1 MKPKI
6 LKVFILCF
14 VLAGFIAATVL
25 WAGDTGKI
33 KGVVLDSKTK
43 QPLIG
48 ARIEVEG
55 TTMGAVSRTE
65 GDYHI
70 LNVSPGTYTVKVTYV
85 GYQTVLLTDIR
96 VSSDVTAEANFNLAE
111 APIEMEPIEV
121 IGRQI
126 IDKYITANQRIISTA
141 QIKNMPVKNVD
152 ELLATQVGFVTKN
165 NELHVRGGRAGEVLY
180 MVDGVA
186 TRDPLGGLGAVKG
199 GMSISSQN
207 IEEVSVLK
215 GGFDAEYGNTQSA
228 VINIVTKEG
237 NPTATKGY
245 FEFLTDDFGDS
256 KLNKYSFNTDRM
268 EIQLNGPDP
277 LISKYLLPALGIKF
291 LGDKLTYVVSFDA
304 FKTNGFAP
312 INKYAPPHLQRQ
324 FRQDDLFSWTKLGFN
339 GTGIKIPERMYNQ
352 YTGSVKLAYKASP
365 SKKVVF
371 SYKKDVSRYSL
382 FFNPSYET
390 RGDIDLWRYRYSA
403 GSVPQYQEEKNLM
416 SLQFTHNVSK
426 STFYDIQLSKYDFDF
441 VQQPGDPNNPGGGLD
456 PGKYLFFT
464 EWERFT
470 DVNKNGVWDAAEK
483 FWDVD
488 GDGSYDLGEPFE
500 DKNKGQNGIYD
511 PGEPFTDNP
520 NNPNGIRDPGEPFV
534 DQFGEGIWNAAE
546 PFVDTDSNG
555 RFDPERAAI
564 ASGSVGIDRAEP
576 FEDGD
581 INLGEPFIDV
591 DKNGIYEAREP
602 FVDENNNGKWDYTDV
617 NNNGIFDPG
626 EPYEPW
632 EDRIPNDVYDEVLDI
647 FNTFPPPPAVNHDLN
662 ANGRY
667 DSPTDE
673 WSKGVPIIDRNNNGT
688 FDKPNGFWNPGEPYV
703 DLNGNGQ
710 WDNPDGFYDRGGER
724 RQYYQHRHSTL
735 WTLKFDLTSQLRK
748 EHEVKTGATI
758 EYNKLSL
765 ADIRYPY
772 FPYDGVIQDNGPWP
786 DHGIFRNF
794 YVREPTRGAMYIQD
808 KLEYGTMI
816 AKFGLRYDF
825 YIQSE
830 DIRQLEEEITEQQR
844 LTRETIVRGRNKI
857 SPRLGVSYPVTDKAK
872 VYFNYGH
879 FYQLPEF
886 QFMYSRSTQGSSGL
900 PLIGN
905 FNLDFQKTVSYE
917 LGIQYA
923 ISEVYRL
930 DLSGFYKD
938 IYGLLNTRRV
948 TLGSAS
954 TSFYDNNDYGRARGL
969 EVQLDKTY
977 GNYVSGYVNYQY
989 AFAYGKNSAEVSN
1002 YYASAVGGV
1011 DKIPLQEYPL
1021 DWDIRHQVTLNTDIR
1036 INKGDHPYL
1045 FGARLPDNWG
1055 INILW
1060 QYRTG
1065 YPFTPTRGYP
1075 GEYIFLV
1082 GAQDPPV
1089 NSKRM
1094 PATSKV
1100 DLRFNKDFN
1109 IWKLNYSFSVWV
1121 NNVFNKRNVI
1131 NVYKNTGRPDTE
1143 QNPNDAGI
1151 VLPGREVDKSPLNY
1165 EYGRNIRVGLSMQ
1178 F

>member
-1 MKPKI
+1 MKSQI
-6 LKVFILCF
+6 LKIFIWFFVF
-14 VLAGFIAATVL
+14 ASFIATAVL

-33 KGVVLDSKTK
+33 KGVVLDSKSK
-43 QPLIG
+43 QPLLG
-48 ARIEVEG
+48 ATITVEG
-55 TTMGAVSRTE
+55 TTLGAVSKPD
-65 GDYHI
+65 GSYYL
-70 LNVSPGTYTVKVTYV
+70 LNVSPGTYTVKVVYM

-111 APIEMEPIEV
+111 APIEMAPIEV
-121 IGRQI
+121 TGRKI
-126 IDKYITANQRIISTA
+126 IDKYETANLRRISTE

-228 VINIVTKEG
+228 IINIVTKEG

-256 KLNKYSFNTDRM
+256 KLNRYSFNADRM

-277 LISKYLLPALGIKF
+277 LFSKYLLPALGIKF

-312 INKYAPPHLQRQ
+312 INKYAPSHLQRE
-324 FRQDDLFSWTKLGFN
+324 FRQDDLFSWAKFGFN

-365 SKKVVF
+365 SKKLVF
-371 SYKKDVSRYSL
+371 SYKRDVSRYSL

-390 RGDIDLWRYRYSA
+390 RGEIDLWQYRYA
-403 GSVPQYQEEKNLM
+403 ATNVPQYQEEKKVL
-416 SLQFTHNVSK
+416 SLQYTHNVSK
-426 STFYDIQLSKYDFDF
+426 STFYGIQLSKFDYDFL
-441 VQQPGDPNNPGGGLD
+441 QQPGDPNNPGGGEV
-456 PGKYLFFT
+456 PGDYLFRD

-470 DVNKNGVWDAAEK
+470 DVNNNGVWDNAEK
-483 FWDVD
+483 FWDVN
-488 GDGSYDLGEPFE
+488 GNGKYDIGEPFI
-500 DKNKGQNGIYD
+500 DSNKGKNGIWD
-511 PGEPFTDNP
+511 PGEPYTEKSPEDHTFTQGVDEF
-520 NNPNGIRDPGEPFV
+520 DPDLQDLSG
-534 DQFGEGIWNAAE
+534 DGIWNGAE
-546 PFVDTDSNG
+546 SFVDTDSNG
-555 RFDPERAAI
+555 RFDPERASI
-564 ASGSVGIDRAEP
+564 AAGATGIDSPEP
-576 FEDGD
+576 FLDGD
-581 INLGEPFIDV
+581 INLGEPFD
-591 DKNGIYEAREP
+591 D
-602 FVDENNNGKWDYTDV
+602 VDENNIYEEREPFFDENRNGIWNPGEPWTERIFNGYYDQVLDKFITCLCPENNDLNRNGRYDGPTDPWTPGVPFVDRNKNGKFDNINRTW
-617 NNNGIFDPG
+617 DPG
-626 EPYEPW
+626 EPY
-632 EDRIPNDVYDEVLDI
+632 
-647 FNTFPPPPAVNHDLN
+647 T
-662 ANGRY
+662 
-667 DSPTDE
+667 
-673 WSKGVPIIDRNNNGT
+673 
-688 FDKPNGFWNPGEPYV
+688 

-710 WDNPDGFYDRGGER
+710 WDNADGFFDRGGER
-724 RQYYQHRHSTL
+724 RQYYQNRHSTL
-735 WTLKFDLTSQLRK
+735 WTLKFDLTSQIRK
-748 EHEVKTGATI
+748 EHEIKTGAMI
-758 EYNKLSL
+758 EYNKLYY

-772 FPYDGVIQDNGPWP
+772 ERYSGSIPDNGPWP
-786 DHGIFRNF
+786 DHGLFRNF

-816 AKFGLRYDF
+816 AKLGLRYDF
-825 YIQSE
+825 YLQSE
-830 DIRQLEEEITEQQR
+830 DIYQLEEEIAEIQR
-844 LTRETIVRGRNKI
+844 LTRETIVRGRNVV

-886 QFMYSRSTQGSSGL
+886 QFIYARGTQGSTANRL
-900 PLIGN
+900 VGN

-923 ISEVYRL
+923 ISDVYRL

-938 IYGLLNTRRV
+938 IYGLLNTRQV
-948 TLGSAS
+948 TSGTFS
-954 TSFYDNNDYGRARGL
+954 TSFFDNNDYGRSRGL

-1002 YYASAVGGV
+1002 YYASAAGGV

-1021 DWDIRHQVTLNTDIR
+1021 DWDVRHQITVNTDIL

-1045 FGARLPDNWG
+1045 FGARMPDSWG

-1065 YPFTPTRGYP
+1065 YPFTPTRNFP

-1082 GAQDPPV
+1082 GAQDPPR
-1089 NSKRM
+1089 NSKRI

-1100 DLRFNKDFN
+1100 DLRFHKDFN
-1109 IWKLNYSFSVWV
+1109 IWKLNYSFSFWV
-1121 NNVFNKRNVI
+1121 NNVFNKKNII
-1131 NVYKNTGRPDTE
+1131 NVSPNTGRPDTR
-1143 QNPNDAGI
+1143 QNPNGI
-1151 VLPGREVDKSPLNY
+1151 VLPGREIDRSPLNY

>member
-1 MKPKI
+1 MQPKI
-6 LKVFILCF
+6 IKIFIIF
-14 VLAGFIAATVL
+14 SVLAGFIAATVL

-48 ARIEVEG
+48 ATITVEG
-55 TTMGAVSRTE
+55 TTLGAVSKPD
-65 GDYHI
+65 GSYYI
-70 LNVSPGTYTVKVTYV
+70 LNVSPGTYTVKVNYV
-85 GYQTVLLTDIR
+85 GYQTVLQTEIR
-96 VSSDVTAEANFNLAE
+96 VNSDVTAEANFNLAE
-111 APIEMEPIEV
+111 APIEMPPIEV
-121 IGRQI
+121 SGRKI
-126 IDKYITANQRIISTA
+126 IDKFETANLRRISTE
-141 QIKNMPVKNVD
+141 QIKNMPVKTVD

-237 NPTATKGY
+237 NATATKGY

-277 LISKYLLPALGIKF
+277 FISKYLLPALGIKF

-304 FKTNGFAP
+304 FKTDGSTP
-312 INKYAPPHLQRQ
+312 INKYTPPHLQRQ
-324 FRQDDLFSWTKLGFN
+324 FRQDDLFSWDKLGFN

-352 YTGSVKLAYKASP
+352 YTGLLKLAYNASP
-365 SKKVVF
+365 SKKLVF
-371 SYKKDVSRYSL
+371 SYSKDVSRYSL
-382 FFNPSYET
+382 YFNPSYET
-390 RGDIDLWRYRYSA
+390 RGDFNLWKYRYDPA
-403 GSVPQYQEEKNLM
+403 YVPQYQEEKTRM
-416 SLQFTHNVSK
+416 SLQFKHQVGKT
-426 STFYDIQLSKYDFDF
+426 TFYNIQVSKYDFDYI
-441 VQQPGDPNNPGGGLD
+441 QQPGDPNNPGGGLV
-456 PGKYLFFT
+456 PGDYLFSDK
-464 EWERFT
+464 WERFT
-470 DVNKNGVWDAAEK
+470 DVNKNGVWDPAEK

-511 PGEPFTDNP
+511 PGEPFTDL
-520 NNPNGIRDPGEPFV
+520 NNNGIKEPNEPFV
-534 DQFGEGIWNAAE
+534 DSYGEGIWNTAE

-555 RFDPERAAI
+555 RFDPERTSI
-564 ASGSVGIDRAEP
+564 ANFSAQGIDLQEP
-576 FEDGD
+576 FLDGD
-581 INLGEPFIDV
+581 VNLGEPFKDV
-591 DKNGIYEAREP
+591 DRNGVYEAEEP
-602 FVDENNNGKWDYTDV
+602 FVDPNNNGKWDYTDV

-632 EDRIPNDVYDEVLDI
+632 EDRIPNGVYDEVLDI
-647 FNTFPPPPAVNHDLN
+647 FITSLGPENQDLN
-662 ANGRY
+662 YNGRY
-667 DSPTDE
+667 DSPTDV
-673 WSKGVPIIDRNNNGT
+673 WTPGVPFIDRNKNGT
-688 FDKPNGFWNPGEPYV
+688 FDKPNAFWNPGEPYV

-724 RQYYQHRHSTL
+724 RQYYEHRHSTL
-735 WTLKFDLTSQLRK
+735 WTLKLDLTSQLRK
-748 EHEVKTGATI
+748 EHEVKSGVEI
-758 EYNKLSL
+758 EYNKLSY

-772 FPYDGVIQDNGPWP
+772 SPYDGLIQDNGPWP
-786 DHGIFRNF
+786 DHGIFRDF
-794 YVREPTRGAMYIQD
+794 YVREPTRGALYIRD

-816 AKFGLRYDF
+816 ANLGLRYDF
-825 YIQSE
+825 YLQSE
-830 DIRQLEEEITEQQR
+830 DIRQLEEEIIEQQR
-844 LTRETIVRGRNKI
+844 LTRETIVRGRNVI

-879 FYQLPEF
+879 FFQLPEF
-886 QFMYSRSTQGSSGL
+886 HFMYARSTQGGNAL
-900 PLIGN
+900 RLIGN
-905 FNLDFQKTVSYE
+905 FNLDYQKTVSYE

-923 ISEVYRL
+923 ISDVYRL

-938 IYGLLNTRRV
+938 IYGLVNTRQV
-948 TLGSAS
+948 STGSS
-954 TSFYDNNDYGRARGL
+954 SISFYANNDYGRARGL

-977 GNYVSGYVNYQY
+977 GNYVSGYMNYQY

-1002 YYASAVGGV
+1002 YYAAAVGGV

-1021 DWDIRHQVTLNTDIR
+1021 DWDIRHQVTVNTDIR

-1045 FGARLPDNWG
+1045 FGARMPDNWG

-1065 YPFTPTRGYP
+1065 YPFTPTRGFP

-1082 GAQDPPV
+1082 GAQNPPT

-1094 PATSKV
+1094 PATSRV

-1121 NNVFNKRNVI
+1121 NNVFNKKNIVT
-1131 NVYKNTGRPDTE
+1131 VYENTGRPDTQ

-1151 VLPGREVDKSPLNY
+1151 VLPGREIDKSPLNY

>member
-1 MKPKI
+1 MQPKI
-6 LKVFILCF
+6 LKFFILFF
-14 VLAGFIAATVL
+14 VLTGFIAATVL

-33 KGVVLDSKTK
+33 KGVVQDSKSK
-43 QPLIG
+43 QPLVG

-55 TTMGAVSRTE
+55 TTLGAVSRPD
-65 GDYHI
+65 GSFHI
-70 LNVSPGTYTVKVTYV
+70 LNVPPGTYTVKAVYI
-85 GYQTVLLTDIR
+85 GYQTVLQTDIR
-96 VSSDVTAEANFNLAE
+96 INADVTAEANFNLAE
-111 APIEMEPIEV
+111 APIEMAPIEV
-121 IGRQI
+121 SGRKV
-126 IDKYITANQRIISTA
+126 IDKYETANLRRISTE

-228 VINIVTKEG
+228 IINIVTKEG
-237 NPTATKGY
+237 NPTSTKGY

-256 KLNKYSFNTDRM
+256 KLNKYSFNTDRV
-268 EIQLNGPDP
+268 ELQLNGPDP
-277 LISKYLLPALGIKF
+277 LISKHLLPALGIKF

-312 INKYAPPHLQRQ
+312 INKYAPSHLQRQ
-324 FRQDDLFSWTKLGFN
+324 FRQDDLFSWSKFGFH

-352 YTGSVKLAYKASP
+352 YTGSVKLAYKATP
-365 SKKVVF
+365 SKKLVF
-371 SYKKDVSRYSL
+371 SYKRDVSRYSL

-390 RGDIDLWRYRYSA
+390 RGEIDLWQYRYA
-403 GSVPQYQEEKNLM
+403 AANVPQYQEERKLL
-416 SLQFTHNVSK
+416 SLQYTHNVSRN
-426 STFYDIQLSKYDFDF
+426 TFYDIQLSKFDYDFL
-441 VQQPGDPNNPGGGLD
+441 QQPGDPNNPGGGSV
-456 PGKYLFFT
+456 PGDYLFRD
-464 EWERFT
+464 EWERYT
-470 DVNKNGVWDAAEK
+470 DINGNGVWDGAEK
-483 FWDVD
+483 FWDIN
-488 GDGSYDLGEPFE
+488 GNGKYDIGEPFM
-500 DKNKGQNGIYD
+500 DSNKEKNGIWD
-511 PGEPFTDNP
+511 PGEPFTDR
-520 NNPNGIRDPGEPFV
+520 NGNGVFEPGV
-534 DQFGEGIWNAAE
+534 DDFNANLQDLSGDGLWNGAE

-555 RFDPERAAI
+555 RFDPERASI
-564 ASGSVGIDRAEP
+564 AFGAAGIDLPEP
-576 FEDGD
+576 FLDGD
-581 INLGEPFIDV
+581 INLGEPFTDV
-591 DKNGIYEAREP
+591 DGNAIYEEREP
-602 FVDENNNGKWDYTDV
+602 FIDLAPKNGVWEPGEPWTERIFNDYYDQVLDKFITCLCPDNNDLNRNGRYDGPNDLWAAGVPFVDRNKNGKFDEK
-617 NNNGIFDPG
+617 NNTWDPG
-626 EPYEPW
+626 EPY
-632 EDRIPNDVYDEVLDI
+632 
-647 FNTFPPPPAVNHDLN
+647 T
-662 ANGRY
+662 
-667 DSPTDE
+667 
-673 WSKGVPIIDRNNNGT
+673 
-688 FDKPNGFWNPGEPYV
+688 

-710 WDNPDGFYDRGGER
+710 WDNADGFFDRGGER
-724 RQYYQHRHSTL
+724 RQYYQNRHSTL
-735 WTLKFDLTSQLRK
+735 WTLKFDLTSQIRK
-748 EHEVKTGATI
+748 EHEFKSGALI
-758 EYNKLSL
+758 EYNRLYY

-772 FPYDGVIQDNGPWP
+772 ERYTGAIVDNGPWQE
-786 DHGIFRNF
+786 HGLFRNF

-816 AKFGLRYDF
+816 AKLGLRYDF
-825 YIQSE
+825 YLQSE
-830 DIRQLEEEITEQQR
+830 DIYQLEEEIREQQR
-844 LTRETIVRGRNKI
+844 LTRETIVRGRNKV
-857 SPRLGVSYPVTDKAK
+857 SPRLGVSYPITDKAK

-886 QFMYSRSTQGSSGL
+886 QFIYARGTQGSTAARL
-900 PLIGN
+900 VGN

-923 ISEVYRL
+923 ISDVYRL

-938 IYGLLNTRRV
+938 IYGLLNTRQV
-948 TLGSAS
+948 TSGTFS
-954 TSFYDNNDYGRARGL
+954 TNFYDNNDYGRSRGL

-1002 YYASAVGGV
+1002 YYASAAGGV

-1021 DWDIRHQVTLNTDIR
+1021 DWDVRHQITVNTDIL

-1045 FGARLPDNWG
+1045 FGARMPDNWG

-1065 YPFTPTRGYP
+1065 YPFTPTREFP

-1082 GAQDPPV
+1082 GAQDPPK
-1089 NSKRM
+1089 NSKRT

-1100 DLRFNKDFN
+1100 DLRFHKDFS
-1109 IWKLNYSFSVWV
+1109 IWKLDYSFSFWV
-1121 NNVFNKRNVI
+1121 NNVFNKKNVTT
-1131 NVYKNTGRPDTE
+1131 VYPNTGRPDTA
-1143 QNPNDAGI
+1143 QNPNGI
-1151 VLPGREVDKSPLNY
+1151 VLPGREIDASPLNY